1 MNHQKQLLSKE
12 QLKREIRRFFQDQD
26 RGISIPLFAELTG
39 FNPQYLRAIFLYGK
53 EELSETVQ
61 LRVNKAY
68 AEWKAGNVRVMKR
81 PDNTRYVDYRRES
94 KPVFMPSMG
103 LKVTSEGIKLRVG
116 LRNRHD
122 YSEDSLDDKLR
133 G

>member
-1 MNHQKQLLSKE
+1 
-12 QLKREIRRFFQDQD
+12 
-26 RGISIPLFAELTG
+26 
-39 FNPQYLRAIFLYGK
+39 
-53 EELSETVQ
+53 
-61 LRVNKAY
+61 
-68 AEWKAGNVRVMKR
+68 MKR